1 MASSEL
7 NFTCQNSKECVI
19 FAQYFGGKDA
29 MSKRKIILMT
39 LLAFSSGMFTHA
51 QLYARPHQV
60 TVDPLPQNVSSGKA
74 SWYSKRSPGIRKRT
88 ANNEI
93 FNDQAYTAAM
103 WGVPFNQKIKV
114 TNLDNGKSV
123 IVRVNDRG
131 PHRRFVRRGR
141 VIDLSRQAFVQIASP
156 RKGLINVQLE
166 LL

>member
-1 MASSEL
+1 MRK
-7 NFTCQNSKECVI
+7 N
-19 FAQYFGGKDA
+19 
-29 MSKRKIILMT
+29 KIIVLA
-39 LLAFSSGMFTHA
+39 LIAFSGGMFSHS
-51 QLYARPHQV
+51 QLYARVQPPV
-60 TVDPLPQNVSSGKA
+60 AEFPLQMRSIQFGKA
-74 SWYSKRSPGIRKRT
+74 SWYSRQSPGINKRT

-93 FNDQAYTAAM
+93 FNDQALTAAM
-103 WGVPFNQKIKV
+103 WNVPFQQLIKV

>member
-1 MASSEL
+1 MRK
-7 NFTCQNSKECVI
+7 N
-19 FAQYFGGKDA
+19 
-29 MSKRKIILMT
+29 KIIVLA
-39 LLAFSSGMFTHA
+39 LIAFSGGMFSHS
-51 QLYARPHQV
+51 QLYARIQPPV
-60 TVDPLPQNVSSGKA
+60 AEFPLQMRSIQFGKA
-74 SWYSKRSPGIRKRT
+74 SWYSRQSPGINKRT

-93 FNDQAYTAAM
+93 FNDQALTAAM
-103 WGVPFNQKIKV
+103 WNVPFQQLIKV

>member
-1 MASSEL
+1 MRK
-7 NFTCQNSKECVI
+7 N
-19 FAQYFGGKDA
+19 
-29 MSKRKIILMT
+29 KIIVLA
-39 LLAFSSGMFTHA
+39 LIAFSGGVFSRS
-51 QLYARPHQV
+51 QLHGRLQAPV
-60 TVDPLPQNVSSGKA
+60 AEFPLQMRSIQFGKA
-74 SWYSKRSPGIRKRT
+74 SWYSRRSPGINKRT

-93 FNDQAYTAAM
+93 FNDQALTAAM
-103 WGVPFNQKIKV
+103 WNVPFQQLIKV